1 MNDRTSLISNEDR
14 FAEHKADMLDA
25 LSRMRKVLK
34 ASMPDTFMGRRTFE
48 PFPKEDQDS

>member
-1 MNDRTSLISNEDR
+1 MNNQASVISNDDR

-34 ASMPDTFMGRRTFE
+34 ASMPDTFIGRRTFE